1 MSLLVGW
8 ENIAKIIMD
17 LIICKF
23 YNVMH
28 TLSCQPNIAQPLLQ
42 RLAIV
47 QITCGV
53 QASSFKVTKGCCWYN
68 TTINKHLHLK
78 KPFAQN
84 LCENNLMF
92 HWERS
97 DYVLYIYL
105 HPWCWIIIES
115 PFFGH
120 THILN
125 VTTMVLTLLF
135 FFFVTFFLVF
145 QKMGK
150 FGIFFSLFLSSVNLT
165 NFAKKE
171 KWVSQNWSWIT
182 MFD

>member
-1 MSLLVGW
+1 MQV
-8 ENIAKIIMD
+8 
-17 LIICKF
+17 
-23 YNVMH
+23 
-28 TLSCQPNIAQPLLQ
+28 LQ
-42 RLAIV
+42 CDAHSFMPT
-47 QITCGV
+47 QHCTTTPPKTSYCSNYMWGP
-53 QASSFKVTKGCCWYN
+53 SFKVTKGCCWYN

-97 DYVLYIYL
+97 NYVLYISSSVML
-105 HPWCWIIIES
+105 DNHWIPILWAY
-115 PFFGH
+115 

-150 FGIFFSLFLSSVNLT
+150 FGIFFPFFFLV
-165 NFAKKE
+165 
-171 KWVSQNWSWIT
+171 
-182 MFD
+182 